1 MLTKTINETILD
13 PICGMTV
20 DPKKAAGKSE
30 FNGKIFYF
38 CSNGCKEKFDTKNL
52 VEKEDREGI
61 DQLTTERKSC
71 CHQEKTQL
79 NHCKQSTT
87 NHEKK
92 KINDVEIDHKN
103 GEYSNLLN
111 KFWFAA
117 IVGIIMLVVMLLD
130 IIPSLHKITAEWHQ
144 AMGGF
149 SAIISLPVLFW
160 SGKQFFVGAWNSVKN
175 HNANMDTLVAL
186 GTGSAWLY
194 SIVSVLFPKLFPSEM
209 AGMYFDVSVIVIAL
223 VLLGQTIEMKAKSK
237 SNEAIKKLIALQA
250 KSARVI
256 RNGKEIDLPIEEV
269 IAGDVV
275 LVRPGEKIPVDGVI
289 LKGESTIDES
299 MVTGESIPVDKRVG
313 DKIIGS
319 TINKTGAFTFRA
331 TKVGKDTALARI
343 VELVEQAQN
352 TKAPIGKLVDKV
364 SAYFVPAIVILSIIT
379 FLLWFNFGPVPSVNY
394 AIATMVA
401 VLLIAC
407 PCALGLATPISLMV
421 GVGKAAEKGILIRNG
436 EALEKAADLKVVVL
450 DKTGTITKGK
460 PEVTDVIAL
469 TSISKMELLRLA
481 ASADLRSEHPLAQ
494 AIVEEAK
501 KRGIKLDQPK
511 SFKALP
517 GYGVIAQVEQY
528 QVFVGSEKLMQREN
542 LTYHHLNELIEKL
555 ANKGKTPIYVAIN
568 KEVVGI
574 VALADT
580 VKSDSLQAINRLE
593 KLGIEVVMMTGD
605 KRSTAEAIAHQ
616 VGIKRVEAEVLPED
630 KASYIAKIQKE
641 LKEKGLSGLVAMVG
655 DGINDAP
662 ALAQADVGFA
672 IGTGTDVAI
681 ESAEVTLVGGSL
693 NGVVTAIELSKA
705 TLKNIKQNL
714 FGAFIYNLMGV
725 PIAAGLLYPILGILL
740 SPIIAGAAMAASS
753 ITVVTNANR
762 LRFFYSE
769 EVKTYL

>member
-1 MLTKTINETILD
+1 MLTKTMNETTLD

-20 DPKKAAGKSE
+20 KPTKAVGKSE
-30 FNGKIFYF
+30 LNGKIFYF
-38 CSNGCKEKFDTKNL
+38 CSNGCKEKFDSTNL
-52 VEKEDREGI
+52 VNIENKEDKE
-61 DQLTTERKSC
+61 DVHNLTTQKKNC
-71 CHQEKTQL
+71 CHQEKMQL
-79 NHCKQSTT
+79 NHSTQPT
-87 NHEKK
+87 INKEKK
-92 KINDVEIDHKN
+92 KINEVEIDHKTS
-103 GEYSNLLN
+103 EYNNLLN

-117 IVGIIMLVVMLLD
+117 TVGIIMLVVMLLD
-130 IIPSLHKITAEWHQ
+130 IIPSLHKITGEWHQ
-144 AMGGF
+144 VIGVF

-194 SIVSVLFPKLFPSEM
+194 SVVSVLFPKLFPEAT
-209 AGMYFDVSVIVIAL
+209 AGMYFDVSVIVVAL

-256 RNGKEIDLPIEEV
+256 RDGKEIDLPIEEV
-269 IAGDVV
+269 IVGDVV

-299 MVTGESIPVDKRVG
+299 MVTGESIPTDKKTG

-364 SAYFVPAIVILSIIT
+364 STYFVPAIVILSIIT
-379 FLLWFNFGPVPSVNY
+379 FLLWFNFGPVPSINY
-394 AIATMVA
+394 AIATMIA

-421 GVGKAAEKGILIRNG
+421 GVGKAAERGILIRNG
-436 EALEKAADLKVVVL
+436 EALEKAASLKVVVL

-494 AIVEEAK
+494 AIVEYAK
-501 KRGIKLDQPK
+501 KQGMTLDEPK
-511 SFKALP
+511 SFNALP
-517 GYGVIAQVEQY
+517 GYGVIAQVQQY
-528 QVFVGSEKLMQREN
+528 KILVGNERLMQQEN
-542 LTYHHLNELIEKL
+542 IVINQLSSIIEEL
-555 ANKGKTPIYVAIN
+555 ADKGKTPIYLAVN
-568 KEVVGI
+568 QEVIGI
-574 VALADT
+574 IALADT
-580 VKSDSLQAINRLE
+580 IKEDSLEAISKLS

-605 KRSTAEAIAHQ
+605 KRSTAETIAHQ
-616 VGIKRVEAEVLPED
+616 VGIKRVEAEVLPEH
-630 KASYIAKIQKE
+630 KASHIAKIQKE

-672 IGTGTDVAI
+672 IGTGTDIAI

-693 NGVVTAIELSKA
+693 NGLVTAIELSKA

-714 FGAFIYNLMGV
+714 FGAFVYNLMGV

-753 ITVVTNANR
+753 ITVITNANR
-762 LRFFYSE
+762 LKLLS
-769 EVKTYL
+769 